1 MAVDSCG
8 RLLKRWRQPKQNIKM
23 RLIAD
28 SGSTKTEWALTDKEQ
43 LTAHV
48 FTQGI
53 NPFHQSSGDIEGIV
67 RGELLPRLAEAG
79 FGGDDVTAV
88 SFYGA
93 GCMPATQPDMQ
104 RVLTGVFTQAHS
116 IEVAGDL
123 LAAARSLCRHERGV
137 AAILGTGANSCL
149 YDGVNVVANIPPL
162 GYIMGDEGSGAVL
175 GKLFFNALYK
185 GFLPIAVRECFEDE
199 VKMTYPQ
206 VIQRVYREPMAN
218 RFLASVSPFIARHK
232 AQWPELSQ
240 LVVDNFRAFFRR
252 NISRYQFSELPVN
265 ATGSVAF
272 AYQNELSAAARAEG
286 YVMGKIEKQPMP
298 GLIAFHADC

>member
-1 MAVDSCG
+1 M
-8 RLLKRWRQPKQNIKM
+8 
-23 RLIAD
+23 
-28 SGSTKTEWALTDKEQ
+28 
-43 LTAHV
+43 
-48 FTQGI
+48 
-53 NPFHQSSGDIEGIV
+53 
-67 RGELLPRLAEAG
+67 
-79 FGGDDVTAV
+79 
-88 SFYGA
+88 
-93 GCMPATQPDMQ
+93 
-104 RVLTGVFTQAHS
+104 
-116 IEVAGDL
+116 AGDL

>member
-1 MAVDSCG
+1 MGNV
-8 RLLKRWRQPKQNIKM
+8 LLT
-23 RLIAD
+23 AD
-28 SGSTKTEWALTDKEQ
+28 SGSTKTTWVGQANGQEMFRHQTP
-43 LTAHV
+43 
-48 FTQGI
+48 GI
-53 NPFHQSSGDIEGIV
+53 NPFMLDEAAIKDLLRNDATQTEKAPQVADIRFV
-67 RGELLPRLAEAG
+67 
-79 FGGDDVTAV
+79 
-88 SFYGA
+88 GA
-93 GCMPATQPDMQ
+93 GCRGAQCDVVRKALQ
-104 RVLTGVFTQAHS
+104 KVFAEAQTIVVDSDWAGAAH
-116 IEVAGDL
+116 AL
-123 LAAARSLCRHERGV
+123 LPE
-137 AAILGTGANSCL
+137 GTGIACIMGPGSNGGL
-149 YDGVNVVANIPPL
+149 FLRGKMVHNVSPL
-162 GYIMGDEGSGAVL
+162 GYVLGDEGSGAVL

-265 ATGSVAF
+265 TTGSVAF